1 MHAEEL
7 ARFEALVVRGPG
19 VDDCAIWKGAI
30 GGDGYGRYWVRRGCG
45 ERIMVRAN
53 RYALAAAQDGRR
65 WSRRC
70 AHCTVVTTRSLGGS
84 SVLRR
89 LRAVAHD
96 AGDRNEQS
104 GTMLSPDNGE
114 ITSTGD

>member
-53 RYALAAAQDGRR
+53 RYALAAAQAGQPLEP
-65 WSRRC
+65 
-70 AHCTVVTTRSLGGS
+70 VVRALHGCTTRYACGS
-84 SVLRR
+84 ASAATRVCCTWSAAPNATTWR
-89 LRAVAHD
+89 
-96 AGDRNEQS
+96 
-104 GTMLSPDNGE
+104 
-114 ITSTGD
+114 